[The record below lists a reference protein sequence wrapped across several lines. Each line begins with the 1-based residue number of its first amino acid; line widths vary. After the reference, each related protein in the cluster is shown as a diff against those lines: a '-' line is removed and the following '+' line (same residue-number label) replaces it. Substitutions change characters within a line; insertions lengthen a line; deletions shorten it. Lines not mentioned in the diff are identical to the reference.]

1 MTPSKPKPTHAMVLA
16 AGLGRR
22 MQASENDPPKPLT
35 KIGGVTLLDRM
46 LTYLADFGVTH
57 VVINLHH
64 KSEMIEAHLRDL
76 DYPFEIIFSDERACL
91 METGGGVYQALPML
105 GNKPFFVCNA
115 DILWIEN
122 TSNDKMTALEK
133 LAGTFEPEK
142 MDSCLLLASRDN
154 CPDYDGAGD
163 FNYTQH
169 GKIERRRSQ
178 SGDRLE
184 AKWIYAG
191 VQIVSPS
198 LLDKTPETVK
208 SRPFSFNLLWDEALS
223 AARLYG
229 CSLEGTWLHV
239 GTPEGVRD
247 AERILQE
254 K

>member
-35 KIGGVTLLDRM
+35 KIGGITLLDRM

-154 CPDYDGAGD
+154 CSDYDGAGD

-178 SGDRLE
+178 PGEQSGAE
-184 AKWIYAG
+184 WIYAG

-198 LLDKTPETVK
+198 LLDKTPEAVK
-208 SRPFSFNLLWDEALS
+208 SQPFSFNVLWDEAHA

-239 GTPEGVRD
+239 GTPAGVRD

>member
-35 KIGGVTLLDRM
+35 KIGGITLLDRM

-154 CPDYDGAGD
+154 CSGYDGAGD

-178 SGDRLE
+178 PGEQSG

-198 LLDKTPETVK
+198 LLDKTPEAVK
-208 SRPFSFNLLWDEALS
+208 SQPFSFNVLWDEAHA

-239 GTPEGVRD
+239 GTPAGVRD

>member
-1 MTPSKPKPTHAMVLA
+1 MTSSKSKPTHAMVLA

-46 LTYLADFGVTH
+46 LTYLADFGVMH

-76 DYPFEIIFSDERACL
+76 DYPFEIVFSDESACL
-91 METGGGVYQALPML
+91 METGGGVYQALPL
-105 GNKPFFVCNA
+105 LSNKPFFVCNS

-122 TSNDKMTALEK
+122 TTNDKMTALKK
-133 LAGTFEPEK
+133 LASTFEPEK

-154 CPDYDGAGD
+154 CSGYDGAGD

-178 SGDRLE
+178 PGEQSE
-184 AKWIYAG
+184 AEWIYAG

-198 LLDKTPETVK
+198 LLDKTPEAVK
-208 SRPFSFNLLWDEALS
+208 SQPFSFNVLWDEAHA

-229 CSLEGTWLHV
+229 CSFEGTWLHV
-239 GTPEGVRD
+239 GTPAGVRD

>member
-35 KIGGVTLLDRM
+35 KIGGITLLDRM

-91 METGGGVYQALPML
+91 METGGGVYQALPLL

-154 CPDYDGAGD
+154 CSDYDGAGD

-198 LLDKTPETVK
+198 LLDKTPEAVK
-208 SRPFSFNLLWDEALS
+208 SQPFSFNVLWDEAHA

-239 GTPEGVRD
+239 GTPAGVRD